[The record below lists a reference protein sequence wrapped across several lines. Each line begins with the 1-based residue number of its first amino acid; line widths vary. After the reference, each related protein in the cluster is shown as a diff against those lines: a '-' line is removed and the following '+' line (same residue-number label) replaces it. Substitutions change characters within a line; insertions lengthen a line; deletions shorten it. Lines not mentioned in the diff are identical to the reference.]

1 MGVATN
7 PTGPAASG
15 ASAAAP
21 RPVLAEPVK
30 LLTASN
36 LLKEHAPTNDN
47 RLLTHAAARRWHF
60 LTLRT
65 VGHRCI
71 HCVALTLADPQ
82 VRAVDI

>member
-1 MGVATN
+1 
-7 PTGPAASG
+7 
-15 ASAAAP
+15 
-21 RPVLAEPVK
+21 
-30 LLTASN
+30 

-47 RLLTHAAARRWHF
+47 RLLMHAAARRWHF

>member
-1 MGVATN
+1 MGAATS
-7 PTGPAASG
+7 PTGPAAS
-15 ASAAAP
+15 AATEAAP
-21 RPVLAEPVK
+21 SPVLADSVK

-47 RLLTHAAARRWHF
+47 RLLMHAAARRWHF

-82 VRAVDI
+82 VRTVDI